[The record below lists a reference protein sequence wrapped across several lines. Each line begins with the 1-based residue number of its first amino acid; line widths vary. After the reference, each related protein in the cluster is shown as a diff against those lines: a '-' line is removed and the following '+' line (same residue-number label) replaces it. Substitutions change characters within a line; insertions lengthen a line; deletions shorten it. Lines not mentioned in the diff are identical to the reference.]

1 MSEIFDKLVAYCIS
15 TVLSGSS
22 GVTSFYTLFLMG
34 CIERYDPDL
43 LSMGDTM
50 DKILASMPALI
61 VLGFLA
67 FLEFLAMCIPV
78 VDELVDGCMTLVVP
92 FISIIST
99 LGTWGLYLPDELNE
113 AAVIFNGDTGNNSTR
128 MLEEET
134 FGGDLKQGVGFA
146 QIFALVTGVCVA
158 LAVHLIKMLVRLF
171 GEGWLTNI
179 LAVLEIIIVTFSII
193 VVVFIQYVAILFAAC
208 LLASM
213 LWYFTKGRR
222 EAAKKKKE
230 QEEAK
235 NQQQQQQRAVPEAV
249 PEANQQEVIQ
259 EANPPPFNPEVKD
272 AEA

>member
-1 MSEIFDKLVAYCIS
+1 MSEIFDKLIAYCIS

-43 LSMGDTM
+43 LSMGETM

-67 FLEFLAMCIPV
+67 FAEFLAMCIPV
-78 VDELVDGCMTLVVP
+78 IDELVDGCMTLVVP

-99 LGTWGLYLPDELNE
+99 LGTWGLYLPDEVTE
-113 AAVIFNGDTGNNSTR
+113 AADTLLGGGGNNSTR
-128 MLEEET
+128 MLEEDA
-134 FGGDLKQGVGFA
+134 FGEDLKQNVGFA
-146 QIFALVTGVCVA
+146 QIFALITGVGVA

-179 LAVLEIIIVTFSII
+179 LAILEIIIVTFSII

-208 LLASM
+208 LLTSM
-213 LWYFTKGRR
+213 VWYFSKGRR
-222 EAAKKKKE
+222 EASKKKKE
-230 QEEAK
+230 KEEA
-235 NQQQQQQRAVPEAV
+235 QQQQGQLQEQPSF
-249 PEANQQEVIQ
+249 PEANQQVIQ
-259 EANPPPFNPEVKD
+259 EANPPPFNPEMKAD
-272 AEA
+272 SEA